1 MDLVEYIGLFWSFF
15 VVVYAIICILEGS
28 QAQVFDIY
36 LIFPR
41 LNLIWLM
48 NSYFL
53 TLDAALFTG
62 SSFLEILT
70 GNLKNIYMKIV

>member
-1 MDLVEYIGLFWSFF
+1 
-15 VVVYAIICILEGS
+15 
-28 QAQVFDIY
+28 
-36 LIFPR
+36 
-41 LNLIWLM
+41 M

-70 GNLKNIYMKIV
+70 GNLKNIYMKIVWGWVWIKYLGLAGLSSAQLDLLKKRYLG